1 MFLALIVISIVAI
14 LLNKQ
19 YALFIWMLSSLVIPS
34 FVRIYP
40 IPVSFELVLTFF
52 LFIFSVYQRINYG
65 VEESYRTMEKWV
77 VFFPLYYIIIRV
89 IFTFLCGF
97 YKPSDILV
105 QSYCNVL
112 FLSVMVFAV
121 WIITD
126 ENAFGK
132 VGRYISIALIL
143 VCIYGV
149 STYIFRENP
158 YLSFLSKF
166 TGNTKDFVSIAERYA
181 SETRGGLMS
190 RISVL
195 TYNPLQY
202 AILLNAF
209 VFVPIYLYVRKKNNV
224 YLFAIILILINLFLT
239 GSRGPLIALWAS
251 VLFFFLKYQSLSSKI
266 KYIALIIGA
275 FVLILFLPGFEKYAS
290 FVKSFIFIFDQSVS
304 DAAEISGSSVS
315 GRFLQLSGVWDIIV
329 SVDSRTLLFGYG
341 EGYTEY
347 YLSLYGFG
355 TDVMGFESILFSSL
369 VNYGIIGFLLIDV
382 SPWIFLFYCIRLL
395 KKKNMISK
403 KNSYILN
410 SMLVTNIIYSFL
422 VGSVYYIIYFSI
434 FFCLMKLMVLENR
447 KERIKCLIM
456 LLQK

>member
-1 MFLALIVISIVAI
+1 MFLALVVISIVAI

-19 YALFIWMLSSLVIPS
+19 YALFIWMLSSLMIPS

-40 IPVSFELVLTFF
+40 IPVSYELILAFF
-52 LFIFSVYQRINYG
+52 LFVYSIYHRINYG
-65 VEESYRTMEKWV
+65 VKGSYKTMEKWV
-77 VFFPLYYIIIRV
+77 VFFPLYYILIRI

-105 QSYCNVL
+105 QSYYNVL
-112 FLSVMVFAV
+112 FLSVMVFSV
-121 WIITD
+121 WTITD
-126 ENAFGK
+126 EKAFGRA
-132 VGRYISIALIL
+132 GRYISIALIL

-149 STYIFRENP
+149 STYILHNNP

-166 TGNTKDFVSIAERYA
+166 TGNTKDFVGIAERYA
-181 SETRGGLMS
+181 SETRGGLAS

-209 VFVPIYLYVRKKNNV
+209 VFVPIYLYVKKKSNV
-224 YLFAIILILINLFLT
+224 YLFAVILILINLFLT
-239 GSRGPLIALWAS
+239 GSRGPLIALLAS

-266 KYIALIIGA
+266 KYVALIVGA
-275 FVLILFLPGFEKYAS
+275 LVLILFLPGFEKYAS
-290 FVKSFIFIFDQSVS
+290 FIKSIIFIFDQSVS

-329 SVDSRTLLFGYG
+329 SVDLRILLFGYG

-382 SPWIFLFYCIRLL
+382 FPWIFLIYCIRHL
-395 KKKNMISK
+395 KKENMISK
-403 KNSYILN
+403 KNSYILS
-410 SMLVTNIIYSFL
+410 SMLTTNIIYSFL

-434 FFCLMKLMVLENR
+434 FFCLMKQMVMENR
-447 KERIKCLIM
+447 KERIKSLIM